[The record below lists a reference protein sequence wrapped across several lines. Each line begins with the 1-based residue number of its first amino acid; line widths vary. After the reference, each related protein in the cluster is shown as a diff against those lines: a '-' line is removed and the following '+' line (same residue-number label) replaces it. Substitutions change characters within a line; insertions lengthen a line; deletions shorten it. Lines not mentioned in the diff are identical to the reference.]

1 LAAKELWIMAI
12 HFLQNAVVLYG
23 GYNFQTDTN
32 QVAIE
37 LGAEPLDVTT
47 FSQDTRIMKAG
58 LQTVATNFSGFW
70 DSDGTGEP
78 DDVLWPDIGATG
90 NPVVSIFPLSATD
103 GQRGFSYKT
112 TRVSYNQ
119 TGAVGEMFTFSAD
132 GPAAKSRLMNTTVLT
147 NATAATTTGTGTAA
161 NLGDITATGNL
172 YSVLHVTNTNAS
184 GTLDVILESDSSS
197 GFASPT
203 TRVTFTQ
210 VGTSVTAEYADP
222 VTTSATGDTWWRA
235 SYTISSTGGPSY
247 DFVVGMSILPKL

>member
-1 LAAKELWIMAI
+1 MAV
-12 HFLQNAVVLYG
+12 HYLQNAVILYD
-23 GYNFQTDTN
+23 GYDFQTDMN
-32 QVAIE
+32 QVAME

-47 FSQDTRIMKAG
+47 FGQDTRINLAG
-58 LQTVATNFSGFW
+58 LQTVATNVSGFW

-78 DDVLWPDIGATG
+78 DDVLFPDIGATS
-90 NPVVSIFPLSATD
+90 NPVMSVFPISATD

-112 TRVSYNQ
+112 TRTAYSPSG
-119 TGAVGEMFTFSAD
+119 TVGELFTFSAD

-147 NATAATTTGTGTAA
+147 NATAATTSATGTAA

-184 GTLDVILESDSSS
+184 GTLDVTLESDSSS